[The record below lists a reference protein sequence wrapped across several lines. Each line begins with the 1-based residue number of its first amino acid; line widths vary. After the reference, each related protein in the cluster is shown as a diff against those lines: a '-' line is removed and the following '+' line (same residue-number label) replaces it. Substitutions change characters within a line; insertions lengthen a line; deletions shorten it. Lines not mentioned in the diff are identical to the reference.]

1 MAHSLTGNGPYARHL
16 FFNSEDSNYELWEI
30 KMISYLRLQKLH
42 EVVVDTDD
50 AILRSDPTEAADIE
64 KNKKVFATLVQFLDD
79 QALKL
84 IIRDAKNNGRHS
96 LQILRDHY
104 LGSTKPRVISMYCD
118 LTSLK
123 AGTHG
128 VVLCAVFATSR
139 KMQQI
144 CCICREMRAVFAAN
158 IVGSSLQVQ

>member
-1 MAHSLTGNGPYARHL
+1 
-16 FFNSEDSNYELWEI
+16 
-30 KMISYLRLQKLH
+30 MISYLRLQKLH

-64 KNKKVFATLVQFLDD
+64 KNKKVFATLLQFLDD

-123 AGTHG
+123 LGSAESVTEYS
-128 VVLCAVFATSR
+128 L
-139 KMQQI
+139 
-144 CCICREMRAVFAAN
+144 RAETTADMYEWKAPSL
-158 IVGSSLQVQ
+158 IVGVRKKRSVRILKFIFVLSKCYNS

>member
-84 IIRDAKNNGRHS
+84 IIRDAKNNGRHY

-123 AGTHG
+123 LKE
-128 VVLCAVFATSR
+128 V
-139 KMQQI
+139 
-144 CCICREMRAVFAAN
+144 
-158 IVGSSLQVQ
+158 

>member
-64 KNKKVFATLVQFLDD
+64 KNKKVFATLVQFLDN

-123 AGTHG
+123 LKE
-128 VVLCAVFATSR
+128 V
-139 KMQQI
+139 
-144 CCICREMRAVFAAN
+144 
-158 IVGSSLQVQ
+158 

>member
-1 MAHSLTGNGPYARHL
+1 
-16 FFNSEDSNYELWEI
+16 
-30 KMISYLRLQKLH
+30 MISYLRLQKLH
-42 EVVVDTDD
+42 LVVVDTDD

-123 AGTHG
+123 LKE
-128 VVLCAVFATSR
+128 V
-139 KMQQI
+139 
-144 CCICREMRAVFAAN
+144 
-158 IVGSSLQVQ
+158 

>member
-123 AGTHG
+123 LKE
-128 VVLCAVFATSR
+128 V
-139 KMQQI
+139 
-144 CCICREMRAVFAAN
+144 
-158 IVGSSLQVQ
+158 

>member
-64 KNKKVFATLVQFLDD
+64 KNKKVFATLVQFLDY

-123 AGTHG
+123 LKE
-128 VVLCAVFATSR
+128 V
-139 KMQQI
+139 
-144 CCICREMRAVFAAN
+144 
-158 IVGSSLQVQ
+158 